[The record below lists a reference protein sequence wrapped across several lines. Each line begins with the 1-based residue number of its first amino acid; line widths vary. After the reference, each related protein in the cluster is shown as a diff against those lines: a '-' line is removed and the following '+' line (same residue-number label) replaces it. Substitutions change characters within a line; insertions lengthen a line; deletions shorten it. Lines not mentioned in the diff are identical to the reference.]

1 MKDSAGWIARCR
13 SRRGLH
19 LLVANVR
26 ILIGFGFLPAGLK
39 KVLGERFTEAGNTGP
54 FHDFLHAFWATGALY
69 RFVGIVQL
77 TGALLLMSQ
86 RFAAAGA
93 ALLLPV
99 LAVIAVF
106 VWSTAGVPTIATV
119 TLMLGGVV
127 ALLLWDH
134 HRWRG
139 LFAVDGRALAVAGR
153 PAADLIDVRLWERAG
168 LAVAV
173 LYFTSCALYGGVYR
187 PRGADWSEPAFYVLP
202 VVALVPLLALALD
215 GRRARATSDSARKLP

>member
-1 MKDSAGWIARCR
+1 MSGLAGWVARCR
-13 SRRGLH
+13 TRRGLH

-39 KVLGERFTEAGNTGP
+39 KLLGERFTDAGNVGP
-54 FHDFLHAFWATGALY
+54 FHDFLHAFWATGPLY

-99 LAVIAVF
+99 LSVIAVF

-119 TLMLGGVV
+119 TLMLGGVI
-127 ALLLWDH
+127 ALLFWDH
-134 HRWRG
+134 HRWRA
-139 LFAVDGRALAVAGR
+139 LFVEGAAPVAMPR
-153 PAADLIDVRLWERAG
+153 AADLIDTRLWERAG
-168 LAVAV
+168 LAVAL
-173 LYFTSCALYGGVYR
+173 LYFASCLVHGGVYR

-202 VVALVPLLALALD
+202 LVMVVPLVALLA
-215 GRRARATSDSARKLP
+215 GRRASATSDSTRKLP